1 MRTPTALILAAALL
15 ATATPATAQPED
27 DPMLGDEVELE
38 PEPTPGEPG
47 EATDEDTGTEDLFA
61 DEDPDAP
68 AGSDE
73 NPDAPRLPGDQ
84 PPRADDGTAKERVMG
99 TEAYP
104 IEVVKRP
111 ITLFGTMSEISLDVP
126 VTFDPFL
133 LTGLL
138 EADYGVT
145 DRIQI
150 GLRYGA
156 GALTEDGFEEGKSFD
171 VHAFYL
177 LEDWAAVQLSIPIL
191 VDPFALGVTL
201 GAPLKF
207 RFFDDQLALTFGRD
221 LLSIA
226 IVDFVPDVDNPAL
239 TAALI
244 ASEAVGT
251 VQPDGALRFIG
262 GATYQWKPNL
272 ALTGELGLIAQD
284 FSSSDAIYPLQGI
297 LTYSSSN
304 KIDLGARAGF
314 IDLGAGTEGM
324 FAAVFAAL
332 RIL

>member
-1 MRTPTALILAAALL
+1 MRTLTALILAAALA
-15 ATATPATAQPED
+15 ATAAPAVAQPDD
-27 DPMLGDEVELE
+27 DPFAGDEVELE
-38 PEPTPGEPG
+38 PEPAVDGD
-47 EATDEDTGTEDLFA
+47 DEDTSTEDLFA

-73 NPDAPRLPGDQ
+73 NPDAPRLPGEE
-84 PPRADDGTAKERVMG
+84 PRGDGGEVTGRVTG
-99 TEAYP
+99 TGAYP

-111 ITLFGTMSEISLDVP
+111 ITLFGTMSEVSLDLP
-126 VTFDPFL
+126 VHVDPFL

-177 LEDWAAVQLSIPIL
+177 LQDWVALQLSIPIL

-226 IVDFVPDVDNPAL
+226 IIDFVPEVDNPAL
-239 TAALI
+239 TAGLVALD
-244 ASEAVGT
+244 ETGT
-251 VQPDGALRFIG
+251 VLPAGALRFIG

-284 FSSSDAIYPLQGI
+284 FSSSDGIYPLQGI
-297 LTYSSSN
+297 VTYSSSN

-314 IDLGAGTEGM
+314 SDLGAGTEGL
-324 FAAVFAAL
+324 FVAVFAAL
-332 RIL
+332 RLL

>member
-1 MRTPTALILAAALL
+1 MRTLTALILATALVAA
-15 ATATPATAQPED
+15 AAPAAAQPED

-38 PEPTPGEPG
+38 PEPAPGD
-47 EATDEDTGTEDLFA
+47 EADTSTEDLFA

-73 NPDAPRLPGDQ
+73 NPDAPRLPGEK
-84 PPRADDGTAKERVMG
+84 PRGDDGEVKERVTG

-111 ITLFGTMSEISLDVP
+111 ISLLGTMSEISLDVP
-126 VTFDPFL
+126 VHFDPFL

-171 VHAFYL
+171 VHAYYL
-177 LEDWAAVQLSIPIL
+177 LEEWVAVQLSIPIL
-191 VDPFALGVTL
+191 VDPFAMGVTL

-207 RFFDDQLALTFGRD
+207 RFFDDKLALTFGRD

-226 IVDFVPDVDNPAL
+226 IIDFVPEVDNPAL
-239 TAALI
+239 TAGLI
-244 ASEAVGT
+244 ALEQTGT
-251 VQPDGALRFIG
+251 VLPDGALRFIG
-262 GATYQWKPNL
+262 GATYQWKPHI
-272 ALTGELGLIAQD
+272 ALTGEFGLIAQD
-284 FSSSDAIYPLQGI
+284 FSSEDAIYPLQGI

-314 IDLGAGTEGM
+314 SNLDAGTEGL
-324 FAAVFAAL
+324 FVAVFAAL